1 LTTKLGIK
9 IVRNA
14 EEQTLRSFRPK
25 GAQQPPPFGP
35 CLLWL
40 RSPISAIAE
49 HLFAQLTLLPT
60 HQNPMHYNVFQS
72 VRHPKNAL
80 SVRASTPHVIHVPWT
95 PPPTQHSKL
104 HLDRFSRFRTA
115 HGKVSLYFTM

>member
-1 LTTKLGIK
+1 
-9 IVRNA
+9 
-14 EEQTLRSFRPK
+14 
-25 GAQQPPPFGP
+25 
-35 CLLWL
+35 
-40 RSPISAIAE
+40 
-49 HLFAQLTLLPT
+49 
-60 HQNPMHYNVFQS
+60 MHYNVFQS

-115 HGKVSLYFTM
+115 HGRYFSNVSYIAINARLA